1 IGKTPAVKILD
12 TLISSSGPVP
22 PGFVVTTANSLAGS
36 FNLKLAQ
43 LQVDLNQDNGLSG
56 IDVRTLNLYKLLNEI
71 IEYPASFGIINTDD
85 ACVTPNIAP
94 FQCKKPD
101 TYLFWDGI
109 HPTKVVHDIMAQ
121 QAAEVLLTPAP

>member
-1 IGKTPAVKILD
+1 MVRLQTIWPEV
-12 TLISSSGPVP
+12 
-22 PGFVVTTANSLAGS
+22 
-36 FNLKLAQ
+36 FNLGLAQ
-43 LQVDLNQDNGLSG
+43 LQVNLNGLRLPEV
-56 IDVRTLNLYKLLNEI
+56 DVRTLNLYGLLNEI
-71 IEYPASFGIINTDD
+71 IENPVSFGIINTDD

-121 QAAEVLLTPAP
+121 QAAEVLLTPTP